1 MTKEATPAAKEVRK
15 TAIYYNEQQHHSEM
29 SQAHESIQTFKRA
42 KNNLEAITNKP
53 IKDFEAF
60 RNDILGYSMRSI
72 KETFPKPFKLGLSD
86 EATLKMLSIDLKQ
99 LTQDDAFLSTTPF
112 KFCVCS
118 KTGEAT
124 PDDCKED
131 YIWNITTDEQH
142 QRLDF
147 CNELSEILER
157 AYLFTPH
164 TFKSNVTN
172 GLTHLVYFNVQT
184 EAITPNHF
192 FVMNGIQ

>member
-1 MTKEATPAAKEVRK
+1 MKKENKK
-15 TAIYYNEQQHHSEM
+15 TAVFYNEQLHHSEM
-29 SQAHESIQTFKRA
+29 SQAHESMQTFKRA

-60 RNDILGYSMRSI
+60 RKDILGYSMQSI
-72 KETFPKPFKLGLSD
+72 KETFPKPFELGLTD

-118 KTGEAT
+118 KTGETT
-124 PDDCKED
+124 PDECKEN
-131 YIWNITTDEQH
+131 YIWYATTEEQH

-147 CNELSEILER
+147 ANELSNILER

-172 GLTHLVYFNVQT
+172 GLTHIVYFDVQT
-184 EAITPNHF
+184 ETIKPNHF
-192 FVMNGIQ
+192 FVMNGIK